1 MKNNWKMGSI
11 IASGVIAVI
20 VLCIFGVQSSQ
31 NKAFV
36 LEESVDSAKSD
47 ISVQE
52 QRRVDLVYNLAD
64 CVKQYDKHEA
74 ETLKA
79 IVDGRGSTGDIKNV
93 TTAITAV
100 SEAYPELKSNENDM
114 YNKAIHIESTDI
126 FQYGMNTNVGNA
138 FVYGDL
144 KAVDTVAYPEIGGKY
159 IYVKKV
165 EERCEK
171 HEREVTKT
179 DSEGKKYTETEE
191 YYRWDTYDSESLQ
204 SEKVSFLGI
213 VFPCAKINLP
223 SADYIN
229 TINGGKTYSWKS
241 GEYVKV
247 KFVYYGVG
255 TEFTGT
261 IFTDLRDGTISDKTN
276 FYNGLSIDDTINRLE
291 TNGKIGIV
299 LF

>member
-1 MKNNWKMGSI
+1 MSNFKITKMEILASI
-11 IASGVIAVI
+11 TI
-20 VLCIFGVQSSQ
+20 VAIMLLFGVLLSEKISESQ
-31 NKAFV
+31 
-36 LEESVDSAKSD
+36 
-47 ISVQE
+47 
-52 QRRVDLVYNLAD
+52 AD
-64 CVKQYDKHEA
+64 
-74 ETLKA
+74 
-79 IVDGRGSTGDIKNV
+79 
-93 TTAITAV
+93 
-100 SEAYPELKSNENDM
+100 ENDM

-126 FQYGMNTNVGNA
+126 FQYGMNTNAGNA

-144 KAVDTVAYPEIGGKY
+144 KAVDTVAYPEIGGEY

-299 LF
+299 LFWIFWIILTGSCVFGFYYLDNTWLE

>member
-1 MKNNWKMGSI
+1 MSNFKITKMEILASI
-11 IASGVIAVI
+11 TI
-20 VLCIFGVQSSQ
+20 VAIMLLFGVLLSEKISESQ
-31 NKAFV
+31 
-36 LEESVDSAKSD
+36 
-47 ISVQE
+47 
-52 QRRVDLVYNLAD
+52 AD
-64 CVKQYDKHEA
+64 
-74 ETLKA
+74 
-79 IVDGRGSTGDIKNV
+79 
-93 TTAITAV
+93 
-100 SEAYPELKSNENDM
+100 ENDM

-144 KAVDTVAYPEIGGKY
+144 KAVDTVAYPEIDGEY

-165 EERCEK
+165 EERYEK

-179 DSEGKKYTETEE
+179 DSDGKKYTETEE
-191 YYRWDTYDSESLQ
+191 YYQWDTYDSEFLQ
-204 SEKVSFLGI
+204 SEQISFLGI
-213 VFPCAKINLP
+213 VFSSDKINLP
-223 SADYIN
+223 SADYI
-229 TINGGKTYSWKS
+229 TTTNGGKTYSWKS

-291 TNGKIGIV
+291 TNGKIGIA
-299 LF
+299 LFWIFWIILTGSCVFGFYYFDNTWLK